1 MRRRK
6 SSKFSRN
13 EITKN
18 MISMG
23 MDTGIVSLEDSY
35 AGEIASCN
43 TLCCKI
49 GNNAFYFAASED
61 EDLTKEQYEETYN
74 KQEIVEQLYEMLKDR
89 DTAISYGIYKFEY
102 EYYKNILSNSK
113 NIQKPIIP
121 IAL

>member
-35 AGEIASCN
+35 AGDITACN

-102 EYYKNILSNSK
+102 EYYKNILTDPK
-113 NIQKPIIP
+113 NVKKLIVP